1 MTTPSREAPLRTQLA
16 DGSLAGNWTLD
27 PARSTATLKSRS
39 MWGLVPV
46 KGTFRKMEGAG
57 TVSPTGEVT
66 GRIELAADSVNTK
79 NAKRDTHLRSP
90 DFFHAEKYPAI
101 IFTLDKLTPAATS
114 DNLTPAA
121 DNLTAEG
128 TLTVRDA
135 SRPLTFPATAT
146 LAADGEIVLD
156 ATVQVDRSHHGL
168 TWNQL
173 GMASM
178 HNTITIHAAFTKA

>member
-1 MTTPSREAPLRTQLA
+1 MTTPSPEATLRTRLA

-101 IFTLDKLTPAATS
+101 IFTLDKLTPAATP
-114 DNLTPAA
+114 DTPAA
-121 DNLTAEG
+121 DDLTAEG
-128 TLTVRDA
+128 TLTVREA

-146 LAADGEIVLD
+146 LTADGEIVLD
-156 ATVQVDRSHHGL
+156 ATVQVDRSQHGL

-178 HNTITIHAAFTKA
+178 HNTVTIHAAFTKA

>member
-1 MTTPSREAPLRTQLA
+1 MNAPSRQATLQTRLA

-46 KGTFRKMEGAG
+46 KGAFRKMEGAG
-57 TVSPTGEVT
+57 TVSPTGEVS
-66 GRIELAADSVNTK
+66 GRIAVAADSLDTK
-79 NAKRDTHLRSP
+79 MAKRDAHLRSP

-101 IFTLDKLTPAATS
+101 TFALDKLTPAADGVTV
-114 DNLTPAA
+114 
-121 DNLTAEG
+121 EG
-128 TLTVRDA
+128 TLTVREA
-135 SRPLTFPATAT
+135 SRGIAFPATAT
-146 LAADGEIVLD
+146 LAADGEIALD
-156 ATVQVDRSHHGL
+156 GTIQVDRSHHGL

-178 HNTITIHAAFTKA
+178 HNTVTIHAVFTQD

>member
-1 MTTPSREAPLRTQLA
+1 MTTPSPEATLRTRLA

-46 KGTFRKMEGAG
+46 KGTFRKLEGAG

-66 GRIELAADSVNTK
+66 GRIK

-101 IFTLDKLTPAATS
+101 TFTLDK
-114 DNLTPAA
+114 LTPAA

-128 TLTVRDA
+128 TLTVREA
-135 SRPLTFPATAT
+135 SRPITFPATAT

-156 ATVQVDRSHHGL
+156 AAVQVDRSHHGL

-178 HNTITIHAAFTKA
+178 HNTVTIHAAFTKA

>member
-1 MTTPSREAPLRTQLA
+1 MTAPSREATLHTRLA

-46 KGTFRKMEGAG
+46 KGVFRKIEGAG

-66 GRIELAADSVNTK
+66 GKIAVAADSLDTK
-79 NAKRDTHLRSP
+79 MGKRDAHLRSP

-101 IFTLDKLTPAATS
+101 TFTLNKLTPAA
-114 DNLTPAA
+114 DGLTV
-121 DNLTAEG
+121 EG
-128 TLTVRDA
+128 ILTVREA
-135 SRPLTFPATAT
+135 SRPITFPATAT
-146 LAADGEIVLD
+146 LAADGEIALD

-178 HNTITIHAAFTKA
+178 HNTITIHAAFTKD

>member
-1 MTTPSREAPLRTQLA
+1 MTTPSPEATLRTRLA

-46 KGTFRKMEGAG
+46 KGAFRKLEGAG

-66 GRIELAADSVNTK
+66 GRIELAADSLDTK

-101 IFTLDKLTPAATS
+101 TFTLDK
-114 DNLTPAA
+114 LTPAA

-128 TLTVRDA
+128 TLTVREA
-135 SRPLTFPATAT
+135 SRPITFPATAT

-156 ATVQVDRSHHGL
+156 AAVQVDRSHHGL

-178 HNTITIHAAFTKA
+178 HNTVTIHAAFTKA

>member
-1 MTTPSREAPLRTQLA
+1 MTAPSREATLRTRLA

-39 MWGLVPV
+39 
-46 KGTFRKMEGAG
+46 RKMEGAG

-66 GRIELAADSVNTK
+66 GTITVAADSLDTK
-79 NAKRDTHLRSP
+79 MAKRDAHLRSP

-101 IFTLDKLTPAATS
+101 TFTLDKLTPAA
-114 DNLTPAA
+114 DGLTV
-121 DNLTAEG
+121 EG
-128 TLTVRDA
+128 VLTVREV
-135 SRPLTFPATAT
+135 SRPITFPAAAT
-146 LAADGEIVLD
+146 LAADGEIALD

-178 HNTITIHAAFTKA
+178 HNTITIHAVFTKD

>member
-1 MTTPSREAPLRTQLA
+1 MTTPSRAATLHTRLA

-46 KGTFRKMEGAG
+46 KGTFRKIEGAG

-66 GRIELAADSVNTK
+66 GKIAVAADSLDTK
-79 NAKRDTHLRSP
+79 IAKRDAHLRSP

-101 IFTLDKLTPAATS
+101 TFTLDNLTPAATP

-121 DNLTAEG
+121 DGLTVEG
-128 TLTVRDA
+128 TLTVREA
-135 SRPLTFPATAT
+135 SRPITFPATAT
-146 LAADGEIVLD
+146 LAADGEIALG
-156 ATVQVDRSHHGL
+156 ATLQVDRSHHGL

-178 HNTITIHAAFTKA
+178 HNTVTIHAVFTKD

>member
-1 MTTPSREAPLRTQLA
+1 MTTPSPEATLRTRLA

-39 MWGLVPV
+39 IWGLVPV
-46 KGTFRKMEGAG
+46 KGTFRKLEGAG

-66 GRIELAADSVNTK
+66 GRIELAADSLDTK

-101 IFTLDKLTPAATS
+101 TFTLDK
-114 DNLTPAA
+114 LTPAA

-128 TLTVRDA
+128 TLTVREA
-135 SRPLTFPATAT
+135 SRPITFPATAT

-156 ATVQVDRSHHGL
+156 AAVQVDRSHHGL

-178 HNTITIHAAFTKA
+178 HNTVTIHAAFTKA

>member
-1 MTTPSREAPLRTQLA
+1 MTTPSPEATLRTRLA

-46 KGTFRKMEGAG
+46 KGTFRKLEGAG

-66 GRIELAADSVNTK
+66 GRIELAADSLDTK

-101 IFTLDKLTPAATS
+101 TFTLDK
-114 DNLTPAA
+114 LTPAA

-128 TLTVRDA
+128 TLTVREA
-135 SRPLTFPATAT
+135 SRPITFPATAT

-156 ATVQVDRSHHGL
+156 AAVQVDRSHHGL

-178 HNTITIHAAFTKA
+178 HNTVTIHAAFTKA